1 MQTTRPI
8 TLTERVIQQ
17 LRAEIADGVYPVGAR
32 LPTGKQ
38 LAEQYGVSTAVIR
51 EVTEHLRSQGMI
63 ESRQGLGSTVRSR
76 VSDAGFRL
84 SGQAG
89 ADAADLAAIYEL
101 RLDLE
106 SAAAA
111 MAARRRTDD
120 DLRRMADLL
129 GTLAAQL
136 HDIDRGAESDTQFH
150 VAVATATHNKYY
162 QDLLQYLNLQLH
174 HAVRTAR
181 GNSQQQPG
189 LPEQVHGE
197 HVAIFEAI
205 RAADPEAARL
215 AAAAHLRN
223 AAARLGLPLRAAA

>member
-1 MQTTRPI
+1 MQTRPI
-8 TLTERVIQQ
+8 TLTEHVIQQ
-17 LRAEIADGVYPVGAR
+17 LRAEIADGIYPVGAR

-38 LAEQYGVSTAVIR
+38 LAERFGVSTSVIR

-84 SGQAG
+84 SGSVG
-89 ADAADLAAIYEL
+89 ADATDLAEIYEL

-106 SAAAA
+106 GAAAA
-111 MAARRRTDD
+111 MAAQRRTDQD
-120 DLRRMADLL
+120 IARLGALL
-129 GTLAAQL
+129 DALAAQL
-136 HDIDRGAESDTQFH
+136 HDADHGVEPDIQFH
-150 VAVATATHNKYY
+150 IAIATATHNKYY
-162 QDLLQYLNLQLH
+162 LQLLQYLNLQLH

-181 GNSQQQPG
+181 LNSRRQPG

-197 HVAIFEAI
+197 HVAIFDAI
-205 RAADPEAARL
+205 RLGDAEQARL

-223 AAARLGLPLRAAA
+223 AAARLDLPLRPIR